1 MLPIKDVLL
10 AVFVVFVWAGN
21 YAVSAIGLVSV
32 PPLLYTAVRFSIS
45 AVVLLPFL
53 PRLSR
58 VQFARITAL
67 ALVLVVVHMSG
78 LLIAIKLGLDI
89 TTTALVAQ
97 LGVPFSC
104 MLGVFVLGER
114 IGRWRLL
121 GLTLAFSGMV
131 VVVDSPHMAELHTPF
146 FVALLAAFAWAVSN
160 LQLKGL
166 SELPMIHTVGWLSV
180 IATPL
185 LFILSHLFEGAALP
199 ILSAAPQSA
208 WVALLYSALASTIVG
223 YGCWTKLIK
232 RHAINH
238 VAPFVL
244 LVPIFSG
251 ILGILFL
258 GDAVTPELILGGSLT
273 LMGIGLI
280 VFRRPSLGV

>member
-1 MLPIKDVLL
+1 MLPIKDALL
-10 AVFVVFVWAGN
+10 ALFVVFVWAAN
-21 YAVSAIGLVSV
+21 YAVSAIGLLHV

-53 PRLSR
+53 PKLSR
-58 VQFARITAL
+58 AQFLRIVAL

-78 LLIAIKLGLDI
+78 LLIAIKMGLNI

-121 GLTLAFSGMV
+121 GLMLAFLGMV
-131 VVVDSPHMAELHTPF
+131 VVMDSPHMSELQAPF
-146 FVALLAAFAWAVSN
+146 FVALAAAFAWAVSN

-180 IATPL
+180 IAVPL
-185 LFILSHLFEGAALP
+185 LFLLSHLFEGAALP
-199 ILSAAPQSA
+199 TLSAAPQSA
-208 WVALLYSALASTIVG
+208 WLALLYSALGSTILG
-223 YGCWTKLIK
+223 YGYWTKLIK
-232 RHAINH
+232 RHAVNH

-244 LVPIFSG
+244 LVPVFSG
-251 ILGILFL
+251 VLGILFM
-258 GDAVTPELILGGSLT
+258 GDAVTHELILGGALT
-273 LMGIGLI
+273 LAGIALI
-280 VFRRPSLGV
+280 VFRRPSTIA

>member
-1 MLPIKDVLL
+1 MLPFKDILL
-10 AVFVVFVWAGN
+10 ALFVVFVWAAN
-21 YAVSAIGLVSV
+21 YAVSAIGLAHVT
-32 PPLLYTAVRFSIS
+32 PLLYTAVRFAIS

-53 PRLSR
+53 PKLSHA
-58 VQFARITAL
+58 QFLRIAAL
-67 ALVLVVVHMSG
+67 ALVLVVIHMSG
-78 LLIAIKLGLDI
+78 LLIAIHMGLDI

-121 GLTLAFSGMV
+121 GLTLAFAGMV
-131 VVVDSPHMAELHTPF
+131 IVIDSPHMHELQTPF
-146 FVALLAAFAWAVSN
+146 FIALVAAFAWAVSN

-180 IATPL
+180 IASPL
-185 LFILSHLFEGAALP
+185 LFVLSHLFEGTAMP
-199 ILSAAPQSA
+199 ILLQAPQSA
-208 WVALLYSALASTIVG
+208 WMALLYSALSSTIVG

-232 RHAINH
+232 HHAINH

-244 LVPIFSG
+244 LIPIFSG
-251 ILGILFL
+251 ILGVIFM
-258 GDAVTPELILGGSLT
+258 GDQVTHELITGGTLT
-273 LMGIGLI
+273 LAGIALI
-280 VFRRPSLGV
+280 VVRRPATVV